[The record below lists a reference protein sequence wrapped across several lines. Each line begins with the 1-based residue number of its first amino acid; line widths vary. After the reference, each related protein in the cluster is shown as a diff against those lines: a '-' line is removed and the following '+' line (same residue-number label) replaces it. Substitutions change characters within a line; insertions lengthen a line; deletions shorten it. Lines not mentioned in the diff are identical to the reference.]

1 MRDPESTMLQWVLF
15 GFSPLAGIAFLT
27 LIPAIRRG
35 PDYLAKNGSPWPYP
49 LYPWTLFGLL
59 AVAVCGRASYL
70 CVSFHFVGKSNTIFG
85 PYFLVPFVLAIEVLL
100 VEAALVSRNR
110 VMQRVAMA
118 VLPGVLI
125 LAMAGH
131 RDDVVFQGFLSTF
144 RKGLGGSPLYLSLI
158 AVCGLYAYASCRQV
172 PLALGGLA
180 SSLVALAFV
189 GPGTF
194 DLGGLVAPP
203 GWQAYRDLRRLMVGL
218 DWIASGL
225 AFFALAAA
233 ISFLKTGPV
242 VKWADR
248 RRGGRRDRPLRSA
261 RL

>member
-1 MRDPESTMLQWVLF
+1 M
-15 GFSPLAGIAFLT
+15 

-35 PDYLAKNGSPWPYP
+35 PGYLAKNGSPWPYP

-59 AVAVCGRASYL
+59 AIAVCGRASYL

-85 PYFLVPFVLAIEVLL
+85 PYFLVPFLLAMELLL

-110 VMQRVAMA
+110 GMQRVAMA

-131 RDDVVFQGFLSTF
+131 RYDPVFQGFLGSF
-144 RKGLGGSPLYLSLI
+144 RQGLGGSPLYLSLI
-158 AVCGLYAYASCRQV
+158 EVCGLYAYAACRRV

-180 SSLVALAFV
+180 SSLLALAVV

-194 DLGGLVAPP
+194 DLDGLVAPP
-203 GWQAYRDLRRLMVGL
+203 GWRSYCDLRRWLIGL

-225 AFFALAAA
+225 AFFALATV
-233 ISFLKTGPV
+233 ISFLKTGLAA
-242 VKWADR
+242 KWADH
-248 RRGGRRDRPLRSA
+248 RRGAGRDQPVRSSP
-261 RL
+261 